1 MMVIDNKYELG
12 DMVYLKTDPDQRAR
26 IVSAFLIRPGFIEY
40 RLDYGTDFSWHA
52 DFVISIEKNIV
63 LTTTN

>member
-1 MMVIDNKYELG
+1 MVIDNKYEMG
-12 DMVYLKTDPDQRAR
+12 DTVYLKTDPDQKVRM
-26 IVSAFLIRPGFIEY
+26 VSAILIRPGFIEY
-40 RLDYGTDFSWHA
+40 KLDCGTDFSWHP